1 MKIQKNINAILRNLG
16 FKAKKAFNKYKDS
29 NAWLDAVYRNNK
41 TKIDAAYADI
51 PSRLSKKTLFKNN
64 VREYVKRGA
73 ARSIP
78 EALARLERTTIFMT
92 KAQIMYRNA
101 IEGMRNKFPKQYKLF
116 RELTKDWNRRYTT
129 TDPNKLSWDKYSKV
143 YIYDAPRRKIA
154 LNYRNSPERLD
165 VYVVLEK
172 KKQKEE

>member
-1 MKIQKNINAILRNLG
+1 MKIQKNINTILRKLI
-16 FKAKKAFNKYKDS
+16 FKAKKPLNKYKNP

-41 TKIDAAYADI
+41 KKIDEAYADI

-64 VREYVKRGA
+64 VREYVNRGTA
-73 ARSIP
+73 SSLP
-78 EALARLERTTIFMT
+78 EALSRLERTTIFMT

-101 IEGMRNKFPKQYKLF
+101 IDGMKRKFPQQYKLF
-116 RELTKDWNRRYTT
+116 RELTKDWNGRYTT
-129 TDPNKLSWDKYSKV
+129 IDPNKLSWDKFSKV

-172 KKQKEE
+172 NKN